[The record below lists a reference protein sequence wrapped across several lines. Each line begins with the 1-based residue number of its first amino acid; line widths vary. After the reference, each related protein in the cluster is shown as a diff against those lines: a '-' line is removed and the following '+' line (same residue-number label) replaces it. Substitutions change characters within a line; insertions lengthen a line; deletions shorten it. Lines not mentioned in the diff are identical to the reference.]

1 MQEFNSFITLL
12 GQESLGKAIPVITAL
27 GGLVVMILRFMFKVI
42 NTQNMSEIE
51 KVSMNRTQR
60 TKMKLMDISIV
71 VSVFWILNVVFMLIH
86 DDMVDVLLAL
96 AFIVSLFLVMVYC
109 VYRILHFGW
118 CKLKKTDEKWK
129 CSDFMEQMLFVS
141 EYLIGAEV
149 GKLTYYNSTQ
159 GLWKGLLVCLVA
171 ALAVSVLMVISS
183 SFLEDGPSRV
193 YFYSRRG
200 KRIYIYFKLKNDI
213 LLCGDNKDIKQ
224 AKVILMDLDS
234 FKKQN
239 RKLIIDKPKK
249 VNN

>member
-1 MQEFNSFITLL
+1 
-12 GQESLGKAIPVITAL
+12 
-27 GGLVVMILRFMFKVI
+27 
-42 NTQNMSEIE
+42 
-51 KVSMNRTQR
+51 
-60 TKMKLMDISIV
+60 
-71 VSVFWILNVVFMLIH
+71 
-86 DDMVDVLLAL
+86 
-96 AFIVSLFLVMVYC
+96 
-109 VYRILHFGW
+109 
-118 CKLKKTDEKWK
+118 
-129 CSDFMEQMLFVS
+129 MEQMLFVS

-193 YFYSRRG
+193 YFYGRRG